1 MYIYRPRIHRPEK
14 GNRYYNNAGHGGIN
28 PCIDG
33 KPMQDGLSV
42 LNNCVGYAVGRY
54 AEAAEDSV
62 CRLESTNAENFF
74 TVANKKGIPTSAVP
88 HVGGVMVWSK
98 GKIGDG
104 SDGAGH
110 VAFVERI
117 QGNTVITSESGWN
130 SFTWKLVKRNE
141 SKGAKG
147 NWGQPGTYKYLGCII
162 NPAVY
167 NPFDRP
173 VITLKRGMKG
183 DPVKWL
189 QWQLTACGYD
199 LDIDGSFGSL
209 TEAAVKCFQRDRKAL
224 IDGVAGRI
232 TKRLLTEG
240 FWFDLEDLTDIRG

>member
-14 GNRYYNNAGHGGIN
+14 GNRYYNNPGHGGIN

-54 AEAAEDSV
+54 AEAAAADR
-62 CRLESTNAENFF
+62 CILESTNAENFIQI
-74 TVANKKGIPTSAVP
+74 AKKKGILVSSVP
-88 HVGGVMVWSK
+88 CVGGVMVWSK

-117 QGNTVITSESGWN
+117 VGNTVITSESGWN
-130 SFTWKLVKRNE
+130 SYTWKLITRNE
-141 SKGAKG
+141 SKGCKG
-147 NWGQPGTYKYLGCII
+147 NWGKPGTYKYQGCIL
-162 NPAVY
+162 NPAIV
-167 NPFDRP
+167 NPFERP

-183 DPVKWL
+183 DAVRWL

-199 LDIDGSFGSL
+199 LKIDGSFGSL
-209 TEAAVKCFQRDRKAL
+209 TESAVRVFQRDRKAL

-232 TKRLLTEG
+232 TKNLLEVG
-240 FWFDLEDLTDIRG
+240 FYSWG